1 METTVAPPVPFVERR
16 RSYSAVP
23 RGLDF
28 VERRRPAP
36 VLLRDV
42 DDLHDADLDGVLA
55 DLLPYGVS
63 ATQAADAAAALA
75 ELIGATAPAA
85 LAAHDLSP
93 AAGTSAA

>member
-1 METTVAPPVPFVERR
+1 METTVAPPLPFVERR
-16 RSYSAVP
+16 RPYPAAP

-55 DLLPYGVS
+55 DQLAYGVS
-63 ATQAADAAAALA
+63 ATQAADAAAMLA
-75 ELIGATAPAA
+75 ELIGATAAAA
-85 LAAHDLSP
+85 LAAHDLSQ
-93 AAGTSAA
+93 AAETFAA

>member
-1 METTVAPPVPFVERR
+1 METIAPPRRFVERR
-16 RSYSAVP
+16 RPYSVAP
-23 RGLDF
+23 RGVDF

-42 DDLHDADLDGVLA
+42 DDLHDADLEAVLA
-55 DLLPYGVS
+55 DQLGYGVS

-85 LAAHDLSP
+85 LAAHDLSQ
-93 AAGTSAA
+93 AAETFAA

>member
-1 METTVAPPVPFVERR
+1 METTVAPPLPFVERR
-16 RSYSAVP
+16 RPYPAAR

-55 DLLPYGVS
+55 DQLAYGVS
-63 ATQAADAAAALA
+63 AAQAADAAATLA
-75 ELIGATAPAA
+75 ELIGASAPAA
-85 LAAHDLSP
+85 LAAHDLAQ
-93 AAGTSAA
+93 AAGTFAA

>member
-1 METTVAPPVPFVERR
+1 METTVAPFVDRR
-16 RSYSAVP
+16 RPWAATP
-23 RGLDF
+23 RGIDF

-55 DLLPYGVS
+55 DQLAYGVS
-63 ATQAADAAAALA
+63 AAQAADAAAMLA

-85 LAAHDLSP
+85 LAAHDLSQ
-93 AAGTSAA
+93 AAETFAA